1 MKFADAIR
9 MALAAL
15 MGNPVRTLLTM
26 LGVVIGVGCMVS
38 MVAIGAGAQARVAEQ
53 IRAFGAHVLLV
64 NPGANNRNG
73 VRGAVGSRLTLTGED
88 ARAIARLPSVALA
101 APSVFGVAQIVYGA
115 SNWSTT
121 INGTVPDH
129 FDIREW
135 PLKIGRPFSQDDIQ
149 SAAKVAIIGA
159 KAAEELFKTED
170 PVGKVVR
177 ILSTPF
183 TIIGVLSEK
192 GVNGSGQNQDDVAFV
207 PISTAT
213 LRLIGSA
220 NSVNRDTVGY
230 ILASARTDEAMAS
243 AITQIEELLR
253 QRHRTRQG
261 DDDFTVTT
269 AAATMAAQEAST
281 RTISIL
287 LGSIAAVSLIVG
299 GISIMNIMLV
309 CVTERTPEI
318 GLRLAVGAR
327 PRDIRLQFLLEAI
340 ALCGAGGVLGVML
353 GYAAASV
360 VGTKFDW
367 PILLQPEAAMAAV
380 VLAGGVGV
388 FFGWYPARRAAALQ
402 PVAAL
407 KAV

>member
-1 MKFADAIR
+1 MKIADAIR

-15 MGNPVRTLLTM
+15 MGNPMRTLLTM

-64 NPGANNRNG
+64 NPGSNNRNG

-129 FDIREW
+129 FEIREW
-135 PLKIGRPFSQDDIQ
+135 PLKTGRTFSQDDIQ
-149 SAAKVAIIGA
+149 SAAKVAIMGS
-159 KAAEELFKTED
+159 KAADELFKTEE
-170 PVGKVVR
+170 PIGKVVR

-207 PISTAT
+207 PISSAT

-230 ILASARTDEAMAS
+230 ILASARSDEAMSS
-243 AITQIEELLR
+243 AITQMEDLLR
-253 QRHRTRQG
+253 QRHRTRLG
-261 DDDFTVTT
+261 EDDFTVTT

-309 CVTERTPEI
+309 CVTERTSEI

-327 PRDIRLQFLLEAI
+327 PRDIRRQFLLEAMAI
-340 ALCGAGGVLGVML
+340 CGAGGMLGVML
-353 GYAAASV
+353 GYAAAFI

-367 PILLQPEAAMAAV
+367 PILLQPEAAIAAV
-380 VLAGGVGV
+380 ILAGGVGV
-388 FFGWYPARRAAALQ
+388 FFGWYPACRAAALQ

-407 KAV
+407 RAV

>member
-1 MKFADAIR
+1 

-15 MGNPVRTLLTM
+15 MANPLRTLLTM
-26 LGVVIGVGCMVS
+26 LGVMIGVGCVVS
-38 MVAIGAGAQARVAEQ
+38 MVAIGAGAQSRVAEQ

-88 ARAIARLPSVALA
+88 ARAIQRMPSVALA
-101 APSVFGVAQIVYGA
+101 APSVFGVAQMVYGA
-115 SNWSTT
+115 NNWSTT

-129 FDIREW
+129 FEIREW
-135 PLKIGRPFSQDDIQ
+135 PLKTGRPFSQDDIR
-149 SAAKVAIIGA
+149 SAAKVAIIGSKVA
-159 KAAEELFKTED
+159 GELFKDEA
-170 PVGKVVR
+170 PVGRVIR

-220 NSVNRDTVGY
+220 NAVNRDTVGY
-230 ILASARTDEAMAS
+230 ILVSAQSDEAMMLAT
-243 AITQIEELLR
+243 AHIEDLLR
-253 QRHRTRQG
+253 RRHHTRSG

-309 CVTERTPEI
+309 SVTERTPEI

-327 PRDIRLQFLLEAI
+327 PKDIRRQFLLEAI
-340 ALCGAGGVLGVML
+340 CLCCAGGVIGVAL
-353 GYAAASV
+353 GYAAACA
-360 VGTKFDW
+360 VGARFAW
-367 PILLQPEAAMAAV
+367 PILLQPEAAVAAV
-380 VLAGGVGV
+380 VLAGGVGT
-388 FFGWYPARRAAALQ
+388 FFGWYPACRAAKLQ

-407 KAV
+407 KAL

>member
-1 MKFADAIR
+1 MKLSDAIR
-9 MALAAL
+9 MALAAIT
-15 MGNPVRTLLTM
+15 GNPVRSLLTM

-88 ARAIARLPSVALA
+88 ARAIARLPSVALS

-121 INGTVPDH
+121 INGTAPEH
-129 FDIREW
+129 FEIREW
-135 PLKIGRPFSQDDIQ
+135 PLKAGRTFTPEDIQ
-149 SAAKVAIIGA
+149 SAAKVAIIGS
-159 KAAEELFKTED
+159 KAADELFKTEEA
-170 PVGKVVR
+170 VGKVVR

-183 TIIGVLSEK
+183 TVIGVLSDK

-230 ILASARTDEAMAS
+230 ILASARSDDAMAS
-243 AITQIEELLR
+243 AITQIEDLLR
-253 QRHRTRQG
+253 QRHRTREG

-281 RTISIL
+281 RTIAIL
-287 LGSIAAVSLIVG
+287 LGSMAAVSLIVG
-299 GISIMNIMLV
+299 GISIMNIMRV
-309 CVTERTPEI
+309 CVTVRTPEF

-327 PRDIRLQFLLEAI
+327 PKDIRRQFLLEAI
-340 ALCGAGGVLGVML
+340 CLCGAGGVVGVGL
-353 GYAAASV
+353 GYAAACA
-360 VGTKFDW
+360 VGARFDW
-367 PILLQPEAAMAAV
+367 PILLQPETAVAAI
-380 VLAGGVGV
+380 VLAGGVGT
-388 FFGWYPARRAAALQ
+388 FFGWYPAHRAATLQ

-407 KAV
+407 KTL

>member
-1 MKFADAIR
+1 MKLADAIG

-101 APSVFGVAQIVYGA
+101 APSVFGVAQIVYGS

-135 PLKIGRPFSQDDIQ
+135 PLKMGRPFSQDDIQ
-149 SAAKVAIIGA
+149 SAAKVAIIGS

-230 ILASARTDEAMAS
+230 ILASARSDEAMAS
-243 AITQIEELLR
+243 AITQIEDLLR

-353 GYAAASV
+353 GYGAASI

-380 VLAGGVGV
+380 ILAGGVGV

-402 PVAAL
+402 PVVAL

>member
-1 MKFADAIR
+1 

-64 NPGANNRNG
+64 NPGAYNRNG
-73 VRGAVGSRLTLTGED
+73 ARGAVGSRLTLTGED

-101 APSVFGVAQIVYGA
+101 APSVFGAAQIVYGA

-121 INGTVPDH
+121 INGTLPDH
-129 FDIREW
+129 FEIREW
-135 PLKIGRPFSQDDIQ
+135 RLKVGRTFSQDDIQ
-149 SAAKVAIIGA
+149 TAAKVAIIGS
-159 KAAEELFKTED
+159 KTAEELFKTEE

-183 TIIGVLSEK
+183 TVIGVLSEK

-230 ILASARTDEAMAS
+230 ILASARSDADMAS

-253 QRHRTRQG
+253 QRHRTRQV

-287 LGSIAAVSLIVG
+287 LGSIAAISLIVG

-309 CVTERTPEI
+309 CVTERTSEI

-327 PRDIRLQFLLEAI
+327 PRDIRRQFLLEAM
-340 ALCGAGGVLGVML
+340 ALCGAGGILGVML
-353 GYAAASV
+353 GYSAAFII
-360 VGTKFDW
+360 GTQFDW
-367 PILLQPEAAMAAV
+367 PILLQPEAAVAAV
-380 VLAGGVGV
+380 ILAGGVGV

>member
-1 MKFADAIR
+1 MTNSDAIR

-15 MGNPVRTLLTM
+15 MANPLRTLLTM
-26 LGVVIGVGCMVS
+26 LGVMIGVGCVVS
-38 MVAIGAGAQARVAEQ
+38 MVAIGAGAQSRVAEQ

-88 ARAIARLPSVALA
+88 ARAIQRMPSVALA
-101 APSVFGVAQIVYGA
+101 APSVFGVAQMVYGA
-115 SNWSTT
+115 NNWSTT

-129 FDIREW
+129 FEIREW
-135 PLKIGRPFSQDDIQ
+135 PLKTGRPFSQDDIR
-149 SAAKVAIIGA
+149 SAAKVAIIGSKVA
-159 KAAEELFKTED
+159 GELFKDEA
-170 PVGKVVR
+170 PVGRVIR

-220 NSVNRDTVGY
+220 NAVNRDTVGY
-230 ILASARTDEAMAS
+230 ILVSAQSDEAMMLAT
-243 AITQIEELLR
+243 AHIEDLLR
-253 QRHRTRQG
+253 RRHHTRSG

-309 CVTERTPEI
+309 SVTERTPEI

-327 PRDIRLQFLLEAI
+327 PKDIRRQFLLEAI
-340 ALCGAGGVLGVML
+340 CLCCAGGVIGVAL
-353 GYAAASV
+353 GYAAACA
-360 VGTKFDW
+360 VGARFAW
-367 PILLQPEAAMAAV
+367 PILLQPEAAVAAV
-380 VLAGGVGV
+380 VLAGGVGT
-388 FFGWYPARRAAALQ
+388 FFGWYPACRAAKLQ

-407 KAV
+407 KAL

>member
-1 MKFADAIR
+1 MKLADAIR
-9 MALAAL
+9 MALAAI
-15 MGNPVRTLLTM
+15 MGNPVRSLLTM

-115 SNWSTT
+115 NNWSTT

-129 FDIREW
+129 FEIREG
-135 PLKIGRPFSQDDIQ
+135 PLKAGRTFTQEDIQ
-149 SAAKVAIIGA
+149 SAAKVAIIGS
-159 KAAEELFKTED
+159 KAADELFKTED
-170 PVGKVVR
+170 AVGKGVR

-183 TIIGVLSEK
+183 TVIGVLSEK

-230 ILASARTDEAMAS
+230 ILANARSDDAMAS
-243 AITQIEELLR
+243 AITQIEDLLR
-253 QRHRTRQG
+253 QRHRTREG

-281 RTISIL
+281 RTIAIL

-327 PRDIRLQFLLEAI
+327 PKDIRRQFLMEAI
-340 ALCGAGGVLGVML
+340 CLCSAGGVVGVGL
-353 GYAAASV
+353 GYAAACA
-360 VGTKFDW
+360 VGARFDW
-367 PILLQPEAAMAAV
+367 PILLQPETAVAAI
-380 VLAGGVGV
+380 VLAGGVGT
-388 FFGWYPARRAAALQ
+388 FFGWYPAHRAATLQ

-407 KAV
+407 KTL

>member
-1 MKFADAIR
+1 

-15 MGNPVRTLLTM
+15 MGNPLRTLLTM
-26 LGVVIGVGCMVS
+26 LGVMIGVGCVVS
-38 MVAIGAGAQARVAEQ
+38 MVAIGAGAQSRVAEQ

-88 ARAIARLPSVALA
+88 ARAIQRLPSVALA
-101 APSVFGVAQIVYGA
+101 APSVFGVAQMVYGA
-115 SNWSTT
+115 NNWSTT

-129 FDIREW
+129 FEIREW
-135 PLKIGRPFSQDDIQ
+135 PLKTGRPFSQDDIR
-149 SAAKVAIIGA
+149 SAAKVAIIGSKVA
-159 KAAEELFKTED
+159 GELFKDEA
-170 PVGKVVR
+170 PVGRVIR

-220 NSVNRDTVGY
+220 NAVNRDTVGY
-230 ILASARTDEAMAS
+230 ILVSAQSDDAMMLAT
-243 AITQIEELLR
+243 AHIEDLLR
-253 QRHRTRQG
+253 RRHHTRSG

-309 CVTERTPEI
+309 SVTERTPEI

-327 PRDIRLQFLLEAI
+327 PKDIRRQFLLEAI
-340 ALCGAGGVLGVML
+340 CLCCAGGVIGVAL
-353 GYAAASV
+353 GYAAACA
-360 VGTKFDW
+360 VGARFAW
-367 PILLQPEAAMAAV
+367 PILLQPEAAVAAV
-380 VLAGGVGV
+380 VLAGGVGT
-388 FFGWYPARRAAALQ
+388 FFGWYPACRAAKLQ

-407 KAV
+407 KAL

>member
-1 MKFADAIR
+1 MKLADAIR
-9 MALAAL
+9 MALAAI
-15 MGNPVRTLLTM
+15 MGNPVRSLLTM

-115 SNWSTT
+115 NNWSTT

-129 FDIREW
+129 FEIREW
-135 PLKIGRPFSQDDIQ
+135 PLKAGRTFTQEDIQ
-149 SAAKVAIIGA
+149 SAAKVAIIGS
-159 KAAEELFKTED
+159 KAADELFKTED
-170 PVGKVVR
+170 AVGKGVR

-183 TIIGVLSEK
+183 TVIGVLSEK

-207 PISTAT
+207 TLSTAT

-230 ILASARTDEAMAS
+230 ILANARSDDAMAS
-243 AITQIEELLR
+243 AITQIEDLLR
-253 QRHRTRQG
+253 QRHRTREG

-281 RTISIL
+281 RTIAIL

-327 PRDIRLQFLLEAI
+327 PKDIRRQFLMEAI
-340 ALCGAGGVLGVML
+340 CLCSAGGVVGVGL
-353 GYAAASV
+353 GYAAACA
-360 VGTKFDW
+360 VGARFDW
-367 PILLQPEAAMAAV
+367 PILLQPETAVAAI
-380 VLAGGVGV
+380 VLAGGVGT
-388 FFGWYPARRAAALQ
+388 FFGWYPAHRAATLQ

-407 KAV
+407 KTL

>member
-1 MKFADAIR
+1 MRHSDAMR

-15 MGNPVRTLLTM
+15 LANPLRTLLTM

-88 ARAIARLPSVALA
+88 ARAIQRLPSVALA
-101 APSVFGVAQIVYGA
+101 APSVFGVAQIVNGA
-115 SNWSTT
+115 NNWSTT

-129 FDIREW
+129 FEIREW
-135 PLKIGRPFSQDDIQ
+135 YLKTGRTFSQDDIQ
-149 SAAKVAIIGA
+149 SAAKVAIIGSKVA
-159 KAAEELFKTED
+159 VELFKAEE
-170 PVGKVVR
+170 PIGKVVR

-230 ILASARTDEAMAS
+230 MLVSAQSDDAMTLAM
-243 AITQIEELLR
+243 TQIQDLLR
-253 QRHRTRQG
+253 QRHHTRAG

-309 CVTERTPEI
+309 SVTERTPEI

-327 PRDIRLQFLLEAI
+327 PKDIRRQFLLEAI
-340 ALCGAGGVLGVML
+340 CLCCAGGVIGVAL
-353 GYAAASV
+353 GYAAACA
-360 VGTKFDW
+360 VGARFAW
-367 PILLQPEAAMAAV
+367 PVLLQPESAVAAI
-380 VLAGGVGV
+380 VLAGGVGT
-388 FFGWYPARRAAALQ
+388 FFGWYPACRAATLQ

-407 KAV
+407 KTL

>member
-1 MKFADAIR
+1 MKLADAIR
-9 MALAAL
+9 MALAAI
-15 MGNPVRTLLTM
+15 MGNPVRSLLTM

-115 SNWSTT
+115 NNWSTT

-129 FDIREW
+129 FEIREW
-135 PLKIGRPFSQDDIQ
+135 PLKAGRTFTQEDIQ
-149 SAAKVAIIGA
+149 SAAKVAIIGS
-159 KAAEELFKTED
+159 KAADELFKTED
-170 PVGKVVR
+170 AVGKGVR

-183 TIIGVLSEK
+183 TVIGVLSEK

-230 ILASARTDEAMAS
+230 ILANARSDDAMAS
-243 AITQIEELLR
+243 AITQIEDLLR
-253 QRHRTRQG
+253 QRHRTREG

-281 RTISIL
+281 RTIAIL

-327 PRDIRLQFLLEAI
+327 PKDIRRQFLMEAI
-340 ALCGAGGVLGVML
+340 CLCSAGGVVGVGL
-353 GYAAASV
+353 GYAAACA
-360 VGTKFDW
+360 VGARFDW
-367 PILLQPEAAMAAV
+367 PILLQPETAVAAI
-380 VLAGGVGV
+380 VLAGGVGT
-388 FFGWYPARRAAALQ
+388 FFGWYPAHRAATLQ

-407 KAV
+407 KTL

>member
-1 MKFADAIR
+1 MKLADAIR

-15 MGNPVRTLLTM
+15 MANPVRTALTM

-88 ARAIARLPSVALA
+88 ARAIARLPSVAMA
-101 APSVFGVAQIVYGA
+101 APSVFGAAQIVYGS

-121 INGTVPDH
+121 INGTVPEH
-129 FDIREW
+129 FEIREW
-135 PLKIGRPFSQDDIQ
+135 SLKMGRQFSQDDIQ
-149 SAAKVAIIGA
+149 SAAKVAIIGS
-159 KAAEELFKTED
+159 KAADELFKTED
-170 PVGKVVR
+170 PIGKVVR

-192 GVNGSGQNQDDVAFV
+192 GVNGGGQNQDDVAFV

-230 ILASARTDEAMAS
+230 ILASARSDEAMAS
-243 AITQIEELLR
+243 AIAQIEALLR
-253 QRHRTRQG
+253 QRHRTREG

-309 CVTERTPEI
+309 CVTERTSEI

-327 PRDIRLQFLLEAI
+327 PKDIRRQFLLEAI
-340 ALCGAGGVLGVML
+340 ALCGAGGLLGVML
-353 GYAAASV
+353 GYAVAVAV
-360 VGTKFDW
+360 AMKFDW

-380 VLAGGVGV
+380 ILAGGVGV

-407 KAV
+407 RSV